1 VARKKSK
8 KRSWAKTLLIYLCI
22 PIGTWFIAFLLWFYW
37 HDLTGTTAHDKERAT
52 PASKVNRGESRPAK
66 RQQENI
72 FDEDRKRLD
81 DILKRRG

>member
-22 PIGTWFIAFLLWFYW
+22 PIGTWFVAFLIWFYW
-37 HDLTGTTAHDKERAT
+37 PDFTGTVAHDKERAT
-52 PASKVNRGESRPAK
+52 PAGKVNRGASTPAK
-66 RQQENI
+66 RPQENI
-72 FDEDRKRLD
+72 FDEDRKKLD